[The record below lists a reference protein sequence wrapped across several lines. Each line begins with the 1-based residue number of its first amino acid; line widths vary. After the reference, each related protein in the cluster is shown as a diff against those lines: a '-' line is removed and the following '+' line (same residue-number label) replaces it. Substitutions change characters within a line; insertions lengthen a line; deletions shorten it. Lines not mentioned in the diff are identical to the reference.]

1 MFHRARGRFQGEH
14 ALMRV
19 PTSPTQRS
27 TSMKS
32 CFFKLLVLAAFLLD
46 TQSGQA
52 ALKVGDAAPKLQVGR
67 WLQGEAVKEFEGDKV
82 YIVEFWATWCGPC
95 KASIPHINDLHERF
109 KDKGL
114 VVIGQNVLEKD
125 ESPVAPFVTSM
136 AGKMNYRVATDDK
149 TDGGNGRMAQAWLAA
164 AEQNGIPCAF
174 IVNKQGRLVFIGHPT
189 SIKEA
194 ELETWLA
201 EPSTAAKGPGATPPG
216 NKATALSPKAME
228 LARKTETEIRARQ
241 WNQADATLA
250 ELQKILPENFR
261 EIGGLL
267 NLDLLIAQQQIND
280 ALQLAQLMG
289 EDFKGNAAVQI
300 AIASRLVQPLKEN
313 TLLLAA
319 AEKIATPI
327 SQSPG
332 DPQATA
338 LATLA
343 RIAFLRGQKPRAVEI
358 QTKAVASASKKEA
371 LYQKAVLEAYQ
382 QGRLPEAGGTQK
394 PR

>member
-1 MFHRARGRFQGEH
+1 
-14 ALMRV
+14 
-19 PTSPTQRS
+19 
-27 TSMKS
+27 MKS